1 MTKSESAVIA
11 NVLTQLDA
19 LFHQETDVV
28 TTGGTR
34 GAPAA
39 LARRDN
45 YQDMIRQLSA
55 IMRGEAA

>member
-1 MTKSESAVIA
+1 MNKLERDVVTR
-11 NVLTQLDA
+11 VLTQLDA
-19 LFHQETDVV
+19 LFHAETDAVIS
-28 TTGGTR
+28 GGKR
-34 GAPAA
+34 HAPAA